1 MKPSQLYAVARRGR
15 EGESSPLLLCVV
27 GRVRSHPRQM
37 LVLVTLCT
45 KCEEDVG
52 IYDEFTKELRFS
64 KSELVIRVEAEAP
77 GTPGARPPE
86 IKWSEKC
93 LPPRTPP
100 ISTTPFRL
108 ATLPLAGSARA
119 LAPSDGAAYRQAY
132 RQYARTLA
140 QYTESAVFA
149 KHATLQPWM
158 FQDSLSWI
166 MTPPR
171 LQPPAG
177 AAGGAMEGQTQS
189 FR

>member
-1 MKPSQLYAVARRGR
+1 MNPGHLYAVEQRTSGAT
-15 EGESSPLLLCVV
+15 LLLCVV

-52 IYDEFTKELRFS
+52 IYDELKSELRFS
-64 KSELVIRVEAEAP
+64 KSELVVQVESHND
-77 GTPGARPPE
+77 GALR
-86 IKWSEKC
+86 WREKC

-108 ATLPLAGSARA
+108 ARLPLSGRARA
-119 LAPSDGAAYRQAY
+119 LAHTDGAAYRQAY

-140 QYTESAVFA
+140 QYTDSAAFTR
-149 KHATLQPWM
+149 HATLQPWM
-158 FQDSLSWI
+158 FQESLSWI
-166 MTPPR
+166 MAPPR
-171 LQPPAG
+171 LQPPPAG
-177 AAGGAMEGQTQS
+177 GAGGGAMEGQIHV

>member
-1 MKPSQLYAVARRGR
+1 MKPSRLYAVARSGHK
-15 EGESSPLLLCVV
+15 GEQGPLLLCVV
-27 GRVRSHPRQM
+27 GRVRSHPHQM

-52 IYDEFTKELRFS
+52 MYDEYTQELRFS
-64 KSELVIRVEAEAP
+64 KSELVICMEAP
-77 GTPGARPPE
+77 EQGVDVVAW
-86 IKWSEKC
+86 KEKC
-93 LPPRTPP
+93 LPPRTPS

-108 ATLPLAGSARA
+108 ATLPLSGRARA
-119 LAPSDGAAYRQAY
+119 LSPADGAAYRQAY

-140 QYTESAVFA
+140 QYTESAAFT

-158 FQDSLSWI
+158 FQESLSWI
-166 MTPPR
+166 MAPPR

-177 AAGGAMEGQTQS
+177 APGAAMEGHTQS